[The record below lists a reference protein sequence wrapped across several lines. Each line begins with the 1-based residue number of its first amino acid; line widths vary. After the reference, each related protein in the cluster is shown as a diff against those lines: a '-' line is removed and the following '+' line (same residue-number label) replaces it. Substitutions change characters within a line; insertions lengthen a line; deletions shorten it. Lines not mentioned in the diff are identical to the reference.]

1 MVDYILKKSMRA
13 KNIRITIT
21 RDALVVVTLPYR
33 FPELLAKKFVLDKVL
48 WIEKNLEIT
57 KKRQLE
63 HKDHRTPSGSKEEF
77 HARKKEALD
86 LVHERLKYFNKE
98 YGYTWNNI
106 SIKNVS
112 SRWGSCSKKG
122 NLNFS
127 YKVVLLSPPLRDYIV
142 VHELC
147 HLGQFNHSDRFWG
160 LVEKTIPDY
169 KILRK
174 ELRGV
179 I

>member
-1 MVDYILKKSMRA
+1 MIDYILKKSTRA

-21 RDALVVVTLPYR
+21 RDALVVVTLPHR

-48 WIEKNLEIT
+48 WIEKNLEMIR
-57 KKRQLE
+57 KRGLE
-63 HKDHRTPSGSKEEF
+63 NKEHTTPSKSKKEF
-77 HARKKEALD
+77 ETHKKEALRI
-86 LVHERLKYFNKE
+86 VKERLLYFNKE
-98 YGYTWNNI
+98 YGYTWNNV

-127 YKVVLLSPPLRDYIV
+127 YKVVLLPPSLRDYIV

-147 HLGQFNHSDRFWG
+147 HLGQFNHSSTFWG
-160 LVEKTIPDY
+160 LVEKTMPDY

-174 ELRGV
+174 ELQGV
-179 I
+179 R

>member
-1 MVDYILKKSMRA
+1 MVDYILKKSVRA

-21 RDALVVVTLPYR
+21 RDAVVVVTLPYR
-33 FPELLAKKFVLDKVL
+33 FPEVLAKKFVMDKTI
-48 WIEKNLEIT
+48 WIKKNLEII
-57 KKRQLE
+57 KNRPLQNKE
-63 HKDHRTPSGSKEEF
+63 HRTPLGSKEDFET
-77 HARKKEALD
+77 HRKETLRI
-86 LVHERLKYFNKE
+86 VNERLEYFNKK
-98 YGYTWNNI
+98 YGYSWNSV

-112 SRWGSCSKKG
+112 SRWGSCSKKA

-127 YKVVLLSPPLRDYIV
+127 YKVGLLPPSLRDYIV

-147 HLGQFNHSDRFWG
+147 HLGQFNHSSRFWG

-174 ELRGV
+174 ELKGV
-179 I
+179 Q